1 MAEEIEKKEGLKEKI
16 KEAWEMGKPIPSAKY
31 YKASEERLKEDLTE
45 LEAKVKDL
53 EAKREYFEKE
63 KELLERE
70 KEIKKMIS
78 EVHPDI
84 RHQTYEK
91 VKEILGG
98 VAKEIK
104 GTPEERA
111 KRREK
116 LKQAATEVKKFL
128 EEQKAK
134 KGAPEIVEKQVT
146 KEGMTYTES
155 AGMFPAEAELES
167 PLSQFAK
174 AIKRSD

>member
-1 MAEEIEKKEGLKEKI
+1 MAEETEKKEEGLKEKI
-16 KEAWEMGKPIPSAKY
+16 KEAWEMGKPIPASKY
-31 YKASEERLKEDLTE
+31 YKASEERLKEE
-45 LEAKVKDL
+45 VADL
-53 EAKREYFEKE
+53 EARVKEMEAKKEYFEKE

-70 KEIKKMIS
+70 KEIKKLVS
-78 EVHPDI
+78 EVHPSI

-98 VAKEIK
+98 VAKEIH

-116 LKQAATEVKKFL
+116 LKHAAEEVKKFL

-134 KGAPEIVEKQVT
+134 KGIVEKQVA

-155 AGMFPAEAELES
+155 AGMFPAEAKLES
-167 PLSQFAK
+167 PLSQWAK
-174 AIKRSD
+174 AVREERGD

>member
-1 MAEEIEKKEGLKEKI
+1 MAEEEKKESLKEKI
-16 KEAWEMGKPIPSAKY
+16 KEAWEMGKPIPSSKY
-31 YKASEERLKEDLTE
+31 YKASEERLKEEITD
-45 LEAKVKDL
+45 LEARVKEM

-70 KEIKKMIS
+70 KELKKLVA

-91 VKEILGG
+91 MKEILGG

-111 KRREK
+111 KRKEA
-116 LKQAATEVKKFL
+116 LKHAAEEVKKFL

-134 KGAPEIVEKQVT
+134 KGTPEI
-146 KEGMTYTES
+146 MTYTES
-155 AGMFPAEAELES
+155 AGIPADES

-174 AIKRSD
+174 AVKRGD